1 MVDEIDVTGKRFIQM
16 GLSGN
21 PQATRWF
28 ERKGFDL
35 FALKVSF
42 LFFCCHLFYSGVT
55 AVKAESR
62 AS

>member
-1 MVDEIDVTGKRFIQM
+1 MVDEIDETGKRFIQM

-42 LFFCCHLFYSGVT
+42 LFFWLPLILLRSNR
-55 AVKAESR
+55 S
-62 AS
+62 